1 VIQLDVRADI
11 RQVERYYKNLRRN
24 AVKKAAARAIN
35 DTLIT
40 LRAEGARMIKQDHPA
55 LKIGDIKNNM
65 TLKRAHY
72 HNLRGMVATK
82 GKPLSALLFR
92 PTGGRK
98 TKRGTTPVSIMFG
111 TSRGV
116 VAVDDRKGFRIPR
129 FGNEVFV
136 RRFGK
141 GRQVRRF
148 RGPSMPGVFRAQGFQ
163 MKALAELRWTTAFGS
178 RMRYE
183 IELAKRGV

>member
-1 VIQLDVRADI
+1 MIQLDIRTDI
-11 RQVERYYKNLRRN
+11 SQAQRFYSTLRKN

-40 LRAEGARMIKQDHPA
+40 LRAEGARFIKQDHPA

-65 TLKRAHY
+65 TIKRAHQF
-72 HNLRGMVATK
+72 NLRGMVATR
-82 GKPLSALLFR
+82 GAPLSALLFR
-92 PTGGRK
+92 PTGGRR
-98 TKRGTTPVSIMFG
+98 TKRGVTPTSIMFG
-111 TSRGV
+111 QRRGV
-116 VAVDDRKGFRIPR
+116 VSIDGRKGFRIPR

-136 RRFGK
+136 RRNAT

-148 RGPSMPGVFRAQGFQ
+148 RGPSMPGVFRAKGQF
-163 MKALAELRWTTAFGS
+163 MKSLAEQRWQKTFAS

-183 IELAKRGV
+183 IELAKR